1 MRCCFLQNLEFGH
14 FPLLVSL
21 RNHDDDGDKNV
32 TNQRVLNNEKQCF
45 CTLST
50 CIFNICAFHI
60 AVLVLF
66 TTRNYMFS
74 RCVEDVSTSRQLFL
88 LFLLLHQHDF

>member
-1 MRCCFLQNLEFGH
+1 MVGIDLKKKKEKNTVMRCCFLQNLEFGH

-21 RNHDDDGDKNV
+21 SNHDDDGDKYV
-32 TNQRVLNNEKQCF
+32 TNHRVLINEKQYF

-50 CIFNICAFHI
+50 RIFNICTFHI

-66 TTRNYMFS
+66 TT
-74 RCVEDVSTSRQLFL
+74 
-88 LFLLLHQHDF
+88 